1 VHLRIFVRLVTAVAL
16 TAGLV
21 VGGFTAAPPSLAAP
35 STVLRKQSIAPEIL
49 LPGPARRLDIEPD
62 GRLTSSAAARTG
74 TAEVCSPIWFT
85 ALGVTWR
92 QTAGRPI
99 AVDVST
105 SRDGASFGRD
115 RTLDAEGGPDP
126 GTSEYLPGAAAS
138 QLLWTGGRRCARISL
153 RLTDG
158 ASLSDIQVSFINS
171 SGTAAGPDATP
182 EVVPTPAEG
191 ALGVPAA
198 DAMTRKPR
206 FISRQRWG
214 ANPRLLNCKPDV
226 APEVKMGF
234 VHHTVTANRYPK
246 GKSDDIVRAI
256 YAYHTRGQGWCDI
269 AYNFL
274 VDRFGRAFEGR
285 SGGITNPVVGAAQ
298 QGFNTGAF
306 SVALMGTYGRHR
318 PPRPM
323 IRGLRRVIAWRLDVA
338 HIPPHGRA
346 VMVSGGGPNT
356 RYRKGKRVELP
367 VISAHRYTGY
377 TECPGKR
384 VARRLPRLRDAV
396 TAAGK
401 PKIYRPSVS
410 PDSRSVVGGREPF
423 IHASASDR
431 LVWSVTVLDQW
442 GAEVATFPDEV
453 GDTLRLTW
461 SSVGSHPL
469 PSTPGRYEIVIRGA
483 TAGGKRARSAFLPF
497 GVSVE

>member
-1 VHLRIFVRLVTAVAL
+1 MRPRIAVRLAAAMVL
-16 TAGLV
+16 TAGLT
-21 VGGFTAAPPSLAAP
+21 VGGFTIAPPSLAVP
-35 STVLRKQSIAPEIL
+35 STVLRKQPIAPQAL
-49 LPGPARRLDIEPD
+49 LPSSARRGDLEPD
-62 GRLTSSAAARTG
+62 GRLTSSSNARSG
-74 TAEVCSPIWFT
+74 TAKVCSPIWFT

-92 QTAGRPI
+92 QVGGWPI
-99 AVDVST
+99 EVDVST
-105 SRDGASFGRD
+105 SRDGASFGRV

-126 GTSEYLPGAAAS
+126 GTSEYLSGASAS
-138 QLLWTGGRRCARISL
+138 QLLWTGGGRCARISL

-158 ASLSDIQVSFINS
+158 ASLSDIEVSFINS
-171 SGTAAGPDATP
+171 SGTAAGPEATS
-182 EVVPTPAEG
+182 EAAPTPAVEG

-206 FISRQRWG
+206 FISRRRWG
-214 ANPRLLNCKPDV
+214 ANPRLLNCRPDV
-226 APEVKMGF
+226 APELKMGF

-274 VDRFGRAFEGR
+274 IDRFGRAFEGR

-323 IRGLRRVIAWRLDVA
+323 VRGLRRVVAWRLDVA

-396 TAAGK
+396 TAAGT
-401 PKIYRPSVS
+401 PKIYRPTVS
-410 PDSRSVVGGREPF
+410 PDHRSVGGTREPF
-423 IHASASDR
+423 IHATASNK
-431 LVWSVTVLDQW
+431 LVWSVAVVDQW

-461 SSVGSHPL
+461 SNSGSHPL
-469 PSTPGRYEIVIRGA
+469 PLTPGRYEIVITGA
-483 TAGGKRARSAFLPF
+483 TTGGRRARSAFLPF
-497 GVSVE
+497 GVSA

>member
-1 VHLRIFVRLVTAVAL
+1 LRLRIARLATGFAL
-16 TAGLV
+16 TAGLT
-21 VGGFTAAPPSLAAP
+21 VGGFTVAPRSVAVP
-35 STVLRKQSIAPEIL
+35 STVLHKQPIEVEAL
-49 LPGPARRLDIEPD
+49 LPSSARSVDVEPD
-62 GRLTSSAAARTG
+62 GRLASSGNARSG

-85 ALGVTWR
+85 ALGVTWT
-92 QTAGRPI
+92 QSGGPPI
-99 AVDVST
+99 QVDVAT
-105 SRDGASFGRD
+105 SRDGTSFGRVM
-115 RTLDAEGGPDP
+115 TLDAEGGPDP
-126 GTSEYLPGAAAS
+126 GTPEYRPGAAAS

-158 ASLSDIQVSFINS
+158 ASLSDIDVSFINS

-182 EVVPTPAEG
+182 DVAPTSSVG
-191 ALGVPAA
+191 ATLTVSSA

-206 FISRQRWG
+206 FISRRRWG

-226 APEVKMGF
+226 APELKMGF
-234 VHHTVTANRYPK
+234 VHHTVTANRYPR

-285 SGGITNPVVGAAQ
+285 SGGMTNPVVGAAQ

-318 PPRPM
+318 PKRPM
-323 IRGLRRVIAWRLDVA
+323 IRALRRVIAWRLDVA
-338 HIPPHGRA
+338 HVPPRGRA

-396 TAAGK
+396 TAAGT

-410 PDSRSVVGGREPF
+410 PDRRRVGGTREPF
-423 IHASASDR
+423 IHATASDE
-431 LVWSVTVLDQW
+431 LVWSVAVRDRW
-442 GAEVATFPDEV
+442 GTEVATFPAQIGE
-453 GDTLRLTW
+453 TLRLIW
-461 SSVGSHPL
+461 SNEGSHPL
-469 PSTPGRYEIVIRGA
+469 PSTPGRYEIMIQAA
-483 TAGGKRARSAFLPF
+483 TAGGRRARSAIIPF
-497 GVSVE
+497 GVSA